1 MQRRREELEAQWAW
15 LVQAFQDVVAL
26 ARDRGED
33 FLSFRWV
40 TSRAPL
46 VGADGRRPALQEVEC
61 ASSTD
66 PCLCRWCWVSL
77 SNPQLTVIKKNTRTT
92 QPKKHRP

>member
-15 LVQAFQDVVAL
+15 LARTFGDVVAL
-26 ARDRGED
+26 ARERGEE
-33 FLSFRWV
+33 FLAFRWV

-61 ASSTD
+61 ASID
-66 PCLCRWCWVSL
+66 
-77 SNPQLTVIKKNTRTT
+77 
-92 QPKKHRP
+92 